1 MKGRDKLFFNLLTFL
16 MIVAVGLV
24 GWRAKEVDKQIKRW
38 QADIRKRQERGV
50 EDPVLKET
58 VDKLETD
65 LRTRLSEEFVLER
78 DPLKLTEVIKT
89 RKFLKQF
96 GILEAAESETKLRL
110 ACTVTGETGTSAII
124 KFKGRSWVVGEGEK
138 VADTG
143 YKIESIGV
151 NRVVLTRGGER
162 MVLITEKAP
171 DTIAEEEKLYG
182 PEGERKP
189 VIEVKQ
195 VSDQGNY

>member
-16 MIVAVGLV
+16 LIVAVGLV

-38 QADIRKRQERGV
+38 QADIKKRQERGV
-50 EDPVLKET
+50 DDPVLKAT
-58 VDKLETD
+58 VDKLEND
-65 LRTRLSEEFVLER
+65 LRTRLGEEFVLER

-89 RKFLKQF
+89 RKFLKKF

-110 ACTVTGETGTSAII
+110 SATVTGESGTAALI
-124 KFKGRSWVVGEGEK
+124 KYKGRSWVVSENDK
-138 VADTG
+138 MADTG
-143 YKIESIGV
+143 YKIETIGV
-151 NRVVLTRGGER
+151 NRVVLIRGGER

-171 DTIAEEEKLYG
+171 DTKAEEERLYG